1 MLKETKR
8 LLIRP
13 FREEDAEAWQPI
25 LSDPEVMRYLEA
37 PFSLEQ
43 TRRFIREFGLCTPPL
58 VWALMGKASG
68 CPVGHLIWHPFG
80 DGTMELGWVLG
91 REHWGQGL
99 ATELAEALLGEAQ
112 TDAVIECLPEQAA
125 TRRIAEKLGFS
136 CVGEKDGLLVWR
148 KSHL

>member
-25 LSDPEVMRYLEA
+25 LSDPEVMRWLEP
-37 PFSLEQ
+37 PFSPEQ
-43 TRRFIREFGLCTPPL
+43 TRRFIREAGLCSPPL
-58 VWALMGKASG
+58 VWALMEKKGG
-68 CPVGHLIWHPFG
+68 RPVGHLIWHPYG
-80 DGTMELGWVLG
+80 DGAMELGWVLG

-112 TDAVIECLPEQAA
+112 TDVVIECLPEQAA
-125 TRRIAEKLGFS
+125 TRRISEKLGFT
-136 CVGEKDGLLVWR
+136 CEGEKDGLLVWR